1 MSALEELVE
10 ICGPDKADEIKRWG
24 ARWID
29 DLAAV
34 VNLDLVEEFIY
45 GDRRPEVVKQY
56 VSELAYALNRAL
68 IEHQGALTLGRRRLP
83 DGRTELR
90 LGACLVRS
98 EPKP

>member
-1 MSALEELVE
+1 MSALEELVA

-24 ARWID
+24 ARWVD

-34 VNLDLVEEFIY
+34 VNLDPVEEFIH
-45 GDRRPEVVKQY
+45 GDQRPEVMTRY
-56 VSELAYALNRAL
+56 MSELALALNRAL
-68 IEHQGALTLGRRRLP
+68 IERQGALTPGMRRLP